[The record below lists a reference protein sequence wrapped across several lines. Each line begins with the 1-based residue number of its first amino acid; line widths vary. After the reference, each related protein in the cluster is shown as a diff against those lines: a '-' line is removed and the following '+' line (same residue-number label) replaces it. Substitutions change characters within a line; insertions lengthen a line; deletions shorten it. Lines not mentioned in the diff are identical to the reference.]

1 MMAEDNS
8 GQESGR
14 VVAGV
19 LGLFLAGAMARGRLC
34 PVFCTFAGIVFVN
47 GYLANAVL
55 LLKLMAAY

>member
-19 LGLFLAGAMARGRLC
+19 LGLFLVGTLAKGRLC
-34 PVFCTFAGIVFVN
+34 QVFCTFAGIVFMK
-47 GYLANAVL
+47 GANHL
-55 LLKLMAAY
+55 FMLKSCERLD

>member
-1 MMAEDNS
+1 MMAEHDS

-19 LGLFLAGAMARGRLC
+19 LGLFLVGALAKGRLS
-34 PVFCTFAGIVFVN
+34 PVFCTFAGIVFMS
-47 GYLANAVL
+47 GYLVNAVL